1 MPHGPVVEMLMER
14 GFQVFAVNPKQLDRF
29 TVAGAKDDSRDAH
42 VLGDSLR
49 TDRHAFRPLAVDD
62 PAIIELR
69 EWSCMAEDQQEERSR
84 LDRVAPAWSGASHT
98 RGKSQDCQSM
108 HISPA
113 SGIGRAEASTR

>member
-29 TVAGAKDDSRDAH
+29 TVARAKDDSRDAH

-49 TDRHAFRPLAVDD
+49 TVRHAFRRMAVDD
-62 PAIIELR
+62 PVIIELR
-69 EWSCMAEDQQEERSR
+69 EWSRMAEDLQQERTL
-84 LDRVAPAWSGASHT
+84 LDRVAPASSGASHT

-108 HISPA
+108 HI
-113 SGIGRAEASTR
+113 